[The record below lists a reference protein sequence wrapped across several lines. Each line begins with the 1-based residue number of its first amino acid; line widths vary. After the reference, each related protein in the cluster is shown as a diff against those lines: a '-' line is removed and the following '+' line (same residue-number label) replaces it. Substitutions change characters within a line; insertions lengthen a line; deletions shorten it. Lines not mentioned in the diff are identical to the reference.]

1 MQSHRF
7 GHTYDPNRSISN
19 HLSFGSSAV
28 SSSPPSALVHAAP
41 STVIHHLAAVTDQ
54 TLQDLPPYSYLPSM
68 LHVTLLQRCHG
79 CLNGAGLRLTSCPRR
94 ASNLALGDHT
104 DVFQHGRIL
113 PVSSGCSLALADKA
127 VLVPHLA
134 WSTHLL
140 HQLTSISVELI
151 HPLSALF
158 LRVILLSLSL

>member
-1 MQSHRF
+1 
-7 GHTYDPNRSISN
+7 
-19 HLSFGSSAV
+19 
-28 SSSPPSALVHAAP
+28 
-41 STVIHHLAAVTDQ
+41 
-54 TLQDLPPYSYLPSM
+54 M

-113 PVSSGCSLALADKA
+113 PVSSGCSLALVNKA

-134 WSTHLL
+134 WLTHLYIYL
-140 HQLTSISVELI
+140 PVS
-151 HPLSALF
+151 
-158 LRVILLSLSL
+158 LLN